1 MAKTA
6 KPVFVCQECGS
17 QAQKWLGK
25 CPDCGAWNS
34 FVEERPVDTVG
45 AGGGASHRY
54 QITGTAGV
62 ARLYKDVEI
71 RSHARLSTGIGE
83 FDRVLEI
90 GRAHV

>member
-34 FVEERPVDTVG
+34 FVEERPVDTAG

-54 QITGTAGV
+54 QITGTATGV
-62 ARLYKDVEI
+62 DNAGQQVSKTFEVD
-71 RSHARLSTGIGE
+71 ATCP
-83 FDRVLEI
+83 
-90 GRAHV
+90 